1 MSSDDVVGMPE
12 TDGAGSDQASPVDP
26 AAAVD
31 IASHDSTAA
40 GMPPAVVLTAEP
52 RSALVSVD
60 RSAWGRPRSLLD
72 VAGEIAASMARLT
85 MIALFAVTFLLQ
97 PFQIP
102 SSSMEKT
109 LLVGDF
115 VLVNKQVF
123 APAGRWRWLLPY
135 REPRHD
141 ELVVFHYPVNPG
153 ELLVKRLIALPDD
166 RLHLLNDHVFLNG
179 QQLDEPFAIYGPAG
193 RSSFRDRFPN
203 LQEADPGAEA
213 AWWTELRQRMNAGD
227 LLVPNGR
234 YFAMGDNRNNSQDSR
249 FWGFVPRESIIG
261 EPLLVYLS
269 VDRTKGGLR
278 RDRMLRVLR

>member
-1 MSSDDVVGMPE
+1 MSSDDVTASE
-12 TDGAGSDQASPVDP
+12 TDSLRVSPATKVDEVEGLHQSGP
-26 AAAVD
+26 D
-31 IASHDSTAA
+31 PTTA
-40 GMPPAVVLTAEP
+40 GMPTAVVLPTRPSA
-52 RSALVSVD
+52 ALVPVAKST
-60 RSAWGRPRSLLD
+60 WGRPRTLLD
-72 VAGEIAASMARLT
+72 AAGEVAASMARLT

-123 APAGRWRWLLPY
+123 APAGRWAWLLPY

-179 QQLDEPFAIYGPAG
+179 EQLTEPFAIYGPAG

-213 AWWTELRQRMNAGD
+213 AWWTELRGRMGAGD
-227 LLVPNGR
+227 LLVPAGR

-249 FWGFVPRESIIG
+249 FWGFVPRENIIG

-269 VDRTKGGLR
+269 VDRVKGGLR
-278 RDRMLRVLR
+278 RHRMLRILR

>member
-1 MSSDDVVGMPE
+1 MSGEDAGMSE
-12 TDGAGSDQASPVDP
+12 TESIAGE
-26 AAAVD
+26 
-31 IASHDSTAA
+31 TA
-40 GMPPAVVLTAEP
+40 GMPTAVLLSTGP
-52 RSALVSVD
+52 PTALVPVAGSV
-60 RSAWGRPRSLLD
+60 WGRPKTVLD
-72 VAGEIAASMARLT
+72 IAGEIAASMARLT
-85 MIALFAVTFLLQ
+85 MVALFAVTFLLQ

-102 SSSMEKT
+102 SSSMERT

-123 APAGRWRWLLPY
+123 APAGRWGWLLPY

-153 ELLVKRLIALPDD
+153 ELLVKRLIALPGD
-166 RLHLLNDHVFLNG
+166 RLHLLNDHVFVNG
-179 QQLDEPFAIYGPAG
+179 KQLDEPFAIYGPAG
-193 RSSFRDRFPN
+193 RSTFRDRFPN

-227 LLVPNGR
+227 LVVPGGR

-249 FWGFVPRESIIG
+249 FWGFVPRDNIIG

-269 VDRTKGGLR
+269 VDRARGGLR
-278 RDRMLRVLR
+278 RNRMMRVLR